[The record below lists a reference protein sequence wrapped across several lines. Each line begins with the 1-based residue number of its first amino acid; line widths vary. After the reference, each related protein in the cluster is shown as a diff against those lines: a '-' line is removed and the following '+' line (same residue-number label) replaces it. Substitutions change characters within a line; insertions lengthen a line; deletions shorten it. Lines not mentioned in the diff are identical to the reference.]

1 MIQDTAKANQRE
13 LKKPQFEAERIGKFK
28 EDVSRSI
35 FIKLRTGTV
44 AAGIRKKAGRLKKTE
59 SFKTVYSFSRIE
71 HLCKGRSTKSFRL
84 SSEGD
89 VSTSLLDITKSN
101 FRKLSRNACNF
112 PGKCFTY
119 VIWGPSAS
127 ACKNTPILLDL
138 YVTNDEHGLL
148 KICCSLI

>member
-71 HLCKGRSTKSFRL
+71 HICK
-84 SSEGD
+84 EGAQK
-89 VSTSLLDITKSN
+89 V
-101 FRKLSRNACNF
+101 F
-112 PGKCFTY
+112 G
-119 VIWGPSAS
+119 
-127 ACKNTPILLDL
+127 
-138 YVTNDEHGLL
+138 
-148 KICCSLI
+148 